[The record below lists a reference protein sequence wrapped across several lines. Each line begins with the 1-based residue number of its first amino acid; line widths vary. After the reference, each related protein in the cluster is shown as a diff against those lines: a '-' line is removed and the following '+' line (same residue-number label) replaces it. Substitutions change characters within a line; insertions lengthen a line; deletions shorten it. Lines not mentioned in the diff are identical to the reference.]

1 MGRPALLGL
10 LASRDGKEMP
20 DHRAESGH
28 LEVLEHLECLATLDG
43 LERQARRV
51 PRARREAPGR
61 RDHREASDRSAFPD
75 RKDSAEVP
83 GRAVSPEPLDLR
95 VQLDQSAIEASASL
109 YSYFYVVCQQLESIN
124 QSINLVQCGSAV
136 SD

>member
-1 MGRPALLGL
+1 MLGL

-20 DHRAESGH
+20 DRKDHRAESGP

-43 LERQARRV
+43 LERQAGRV

-61 RDHREASDRSAFPD
+61 RDHREASDRSAFSD

-83 GRAVSPEPLDLR
+83 GRAVSLEPLDLR
-95 VQLDQSAIEASASL
+95 AQLDQSAIEASTSL
-109 YSYFYVVCQQLESIN
+109 YSYFYGCQQLE
-124 QSINLVQCGSAV
+124 CGSVV